1 MVSRLLKVSI
11 AVWLLRWAAGELAS
25 YAGRHW
31 RKPGPAPIDS
41 PRAPGRGPGRFDA
54 G

>member
-1 MVSRLLKVSI
+1 MVRRLAKI
-11 AVWLLRWAAGELAS
+11 ALAAWLARWAAIELAS

-41 PRAPGRGPGRFDA
+41 ERAPGRGPGA
-54 G
+54 

>member
-1 MVSRLLKVSI
+1 MVKRLLKLAV
-11 AVWLLRWAAGELAS
+11 AVWLLRWAAAELAS

-41 PRAPGRGPGRFDA
+41 PRAPGEMPRP
-54 G
+54 